1 MEGKIETLDKIMIKI
16 LRRFKFGD
24 LNLSVHPKVVQ
35 EIQRVMS
42 QPNASVNTIA
52 EHILKRTGL
61 K

>member
-16 LRRFKFGD
+16 LRRFKSGD
-24 LNLSVHPKVVQ
+24 LNLPVLPKVVQ

-52 EHILKRTGL
+52 EHILKKTGL